1 MIDPRPLPMSL
12 DDYDGLQ
19 PPEGQIWELHEGY
32 IVAFSTGTGRHAILC
47 TRIAAELE
55 SHAAPPCH
63 AFGASTIG
71 VRQTDRATNAVPDGA
86 VTCEELDLNET
97 YIVAPKLVVEVISP
111 ESVNR
116 DRVAKLDIYRAI
128 PSLHEYLMIDSR
140 KVWASLYRR
149 GPANT
154 WIDMMYT
161 SLDDSIDLLSIE
173 SQLSIAHLYRGID
186 FAKKRKKRR

>member
-1 MIDPRPLPMSL
+1 
-12 DDYDGLQ
+12 
-19 PPEGQIWELHEGY
+19 
-32 IVAFSTGTGRHAILC
+32 
-47 TRIAAELE
+47 
-55 SHAAPPCH
+55 
-63 AFGASTIG
+63 
-71 VRQTDRATNAVPDGA
+71 
-86 VTCEELDLNET
+86 
-97 YIVAPKLVVEVISP
+97 VAPKLVVEVISP